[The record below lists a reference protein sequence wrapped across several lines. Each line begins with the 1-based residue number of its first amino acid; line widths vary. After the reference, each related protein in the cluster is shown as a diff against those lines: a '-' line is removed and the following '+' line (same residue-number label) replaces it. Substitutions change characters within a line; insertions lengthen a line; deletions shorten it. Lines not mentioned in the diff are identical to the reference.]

1 MLGEPV
7 STSGYLLRSNSRA
20 AKKNLTKTLFEE
32 SLHTSAK
39 KDAETSHTTKTY
51 PNIIATQN
59 NPFFSRIK
67 ILSVSMFNRLTFQ
80 LTYPL
85 HGFRLGSSDL
95 PMPRRWRSPCSRA
108 SFQPSHLATAEA
120 PLVGWWSHDAVMEF
134 LIDVGKIGIY
144 YDNSW
149 DSMGYT

>member
-1 MLGEPV
+1 MNRSPPV
-7 STSGYLLRSNSRA
+7 VTCYDPTPERRKKTSPKHFSKSPCILLP
-20 AKKNLTKTLFEE
+20 K
-32 SLHTSAK
+32 K